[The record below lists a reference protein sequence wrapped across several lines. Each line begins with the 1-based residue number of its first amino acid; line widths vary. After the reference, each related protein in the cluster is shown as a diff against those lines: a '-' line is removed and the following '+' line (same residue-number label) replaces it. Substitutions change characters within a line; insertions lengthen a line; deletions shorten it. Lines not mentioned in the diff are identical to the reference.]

1 MKILLAF
8 ILGLGLVLTSVGAP
22 TNETTTASGEL
33 LLTRSYKID
42 TETFVKSL
50 KQLAPPKSGES
61 NQDLLV
67 RFFKENRVETQRP
80 TSVYLDEKR
89 NRLFVR
95 ATKIEQDKIQTL
107 FEKIYFRKDP
117 Q

>member
-1 MKILLAF
+1 MKILLTL
-8 ILGLGLVLTSVGAP
+8 ILGMGLALTSIGSP
-22 TNETTTASGEL
+22 TNETATASGDR
-33 LLTRSYKID
+33 LLTRSYKLD
-42 TETFVKSL
+42 SETFVKSL
-50 KQLAPPKSGES
+50 KQSAPPKSGES

-80 TSVYLDEKR
+80 TSIFLDEKA

-95 ATKIEQDKIQTL
+95 ATKVQQDRIQTL
-107 FEKIYFRKDP
+107 LEKVLFRKDS